1 MSDDMAVAEDRTT
14 FDEAHPPLMTELT
27 TEEGERVEVPTERLP
42 RLLFWHVLLRPF
54 VPPKKTKGGI
64 ILADQVAE
72 ANEYHVPCYQVL
84 QVGPLAFTHP
94 RLRGVERRGSRRT
107 RQERDHQAD
116 ADLESWREHE
126 ITDLARGQ
134 ILPEPGDWVIIKK
147 HSGIR
152 LQIMGADLRV
162 VADDDILAV
171 IDSPAGWKSYI

>member
-27 TEEGERVEVPTERLP
+27 TEEGERVEVPTDRLP

-84 QVGPLAFTHP
+84 QVGPLAFAHP
-94 RLRGVERRGSRRT
+94 RLLSTKRCGW
-107 RQERDHQAD
+107 RQEKEGELGIVDWEAYEYAD
-116 ADLESWREHE
+116 PAD
-126 ITDLARGQ
+126 GQ

>member
-94 RLRGVERRGSRRT
+94 RLRGGVRLGWRR
-107 RQERDHQAD
+107 E
-116 ADLESWREHE
+116 ESPIDSTMEWREHE
-126 ITDLARGQ
+126 WHDFAPGQ

-152 LQIMGADLRV
+152 LQLMGADLRV